1 MRAMQLE
8 FPAPLSGEPL
18 KMVELPQP
26 VPGPGQILLRVSY
39 CGLCHTDL
47 HTVEGELPL
56 KRLPIIPGH
65 QVVGRVVAPGPGAT
79 RFSPGDRVGLA
90 WLHHTCGACE
100 YCRSDRENLCREAR
114 FTGLHQDGGY
124 AELAVA
130 PEDFLYRLP
139 ENFPDEAAAP
149 LLCAGIIGYRALKL
163 SNIKPRGRLGLF
175 GFGASAHIAIQVAHF
190 WECEVYVFTR
200 SPAHRE
206 LAQNLGA
213 AWVGQ
218 AQDPPPGELA
228 SAIIFAPA
236 GPLVP
241 EALRLL
247 ARGGTLALAGIYMT
261 AIPALDYEQHL
272 YYEKTVRSVTANTRK
287 DGAEL
292 LELAARIPIIPK
304 VRLFP
309 LEEANQ
315 ALQLLKAGGIDGAGV
330 LAVAPE

>member
-39 CGLCHTDL
+39 CGVCHTDL

-65 QVVGRVVAPGPGAT
+65 QVVGQVAARGPGAT
-79 RFSPGDRVGLA
+79 RFTPGDRVGLA

-100 YCRSDRENLCREAR
+100 YCLGGRENLCREAR

-124 AELAVA
+124 AELVVA
-130 PEDFLYRLP
+130 EEDFLYRLP

-163 SNIKPRGRLGLF
+163 SNIKHGGRLGLF
-175 GFGASAHIAIQVAHF
+175 GFGASAHIAIQVARF

-218 AQDPPPGELA
+218 AQETPPGELD

-236 GPLVP
+236 GSLVP

-261 AIPALDYEQHL
+261 AIPSLNYEQHL

-315 ALQLLKAGGIDGAGV
+315 ALQLLKAGRIDGAGV